1 MAFERSRVGIGAGA
15 FATEATKDGASV
27 TTGTFP
33 GTSQCSDGTASPTQ
47 YPDDAATVASAAPQM
62 LFYGGYYCDLG
73 LLLGALHSA
82 GYSGKVMSGDGSDS
96 NALVTGTNPPTAAN
110 GVFAT
115 CACAVL
121 GTTKADQ
128 AFASGFKAIAWFMPA
143 SHEVGLPLPSMTVG
157 NVSAIR
163 CA

>member
-1 MAFERSRVGIGAGA
+1 M
-15 FATEATKDGASV
+15 

-47 YPDDAATVASAAPQM
+47 YPDDAATVVSAGPQM

-110 GVFAT
+110 GVYAT

-121 GTTKADQ
+121 GTTKADN
-128 AFASGFKAIAWFMPA
+128 AFATGLQGARQVRTGRLLGRGVRRGQHDHCRIADPVQDTRGTK
-143 SHEVGLPLPSMTVG
+143 SHYSH
-157 NVSAIR
+157 
-163 CA
+163 